1 MSPTP
6 APGRNPHPHY
16 EILEQCGQGG
26 MGVVYKALDKRLN
39 RTVALKFLLDSRAGE
54 DEAVKRFH
62 REAGAIAAL
71 NHPNIATLYEVGE
84 WDGARF
90 LAMEY
95 LHGGSLV
102 TRTRPGGATY
112 DELCRCAAELGG
124 GLRFAH
130 AKGILHRDVK
140 PGNCMFSEHGVLKLV
155 DFGLAKPST
164 AEDITHTGTSVGTVA
179 YMAPELLRGEE
190 ATAKSDIYALG
201 ATLYELAAGRAMFSA
216 KNLGSLVDQVLRSP
230 PVPLSTLRPDLP
242 VSFTRA
248 VSRATTPAAVNRF
261 DSVSDFLEQLRPSG
275 SVNSSAPTL
284 TIERTST
291 QVNPGRR
298 KLVWVAAAVL
308 GSIAIAAGV
317 WFKTRSPTPAGQV
330 LVVLPFENLGGD
342 PANQPLCD
350 GLQETVTG
358 LLSMAGSSR
367 NLLVVPSSEVRR
379 GQVHTIADA
388 RRQFKADLA
397 LTGSAQRTPDRLQL
411 TLNLDDA
418 VSLRQK
424 DSRIISVAISETA
437 DLQGK
442 LSEELVSFFGY
453 GSPARTASRPPGDT
467 TSSSA
472 AYSLYL
478 EGTGAVEQRHP
489 DAAIGFLQKALQADA
504 GFALARAK
512 LAEAYLWKNTFT
524 SDPKWLALADEEV
537 NRAARRGSGHET
549 LMARAMIRQAT
560 GDYNAAIPL
569 FRQILKGEPDNMEAY
584 QLLAQALASANRG
597 AEAEAVFRQAIRLRP
612 GYWPM
617 HNMLGLFYMDQHNY
631 SGAEQ
636 ELSSAAALA
645 PRVGLI
651 YSNLGAL
658 YFAMNRWPEA
668 AASFEKSL
676 AIEQEPLAQA
686 NLGTVYFYQGKY
698 EESAKHARIA
708 TELQPANPVNWG
720 NLGDALWQ
728 IPAEKAAAS
737 EAFEHAALLSSEQLS
752 INPANFR
759 LRKSYALYLAKIGR
773 RQEALAQIDMA
784 LSQAPNDLYVQFY
797 AARVFSVLNEMDR
810 ALTALDMCKKL
821 GYSRNEIEREPDLA
835 AIARERNKDK

>member
-1 MSPTP
+1 MSATP

-39 RTVALKFLLDSRAGE
+39 RTVALKFLLDSRASE

-62 REAGAIAAL
+62 REAEAIAAL

-124 GLRFAH
+124 GLQFAH

-140 PGNCMFSEHGVLKLV
+140 PGNGMFSEHGVLKLV
-155 DFGLAKPST
+155 DFGLAKPGA
-164 AEDITHTGTSVGTVA
+164 AEDITHTGTSVGTVP

-190 ATAKSDIYALG
+190 ATVKSDIYALG

-216 KNLGSLVDQVLRSP
+216 KNLGSLVDLVLRSP

-242 VSFTRA
+242 ASFTRA
-248 VSRATTPAAVNRF
+248 ISRATAPAAGNRF
-261 DSVSDFLEQLRPSG
+261 DSVSDFLEQLRPSS
-275 SVNSSAPTL
+275 SVNSAAPTV

-291 QVNPGRR
+291 PLKLGRR
-298 KLVWVAAAVL
+298 KLFWVAAAVL
-308 GSIAIAAGV
+308 GSIAISAGV
-317 WFKTRSPTPAGQV
+317 YFKTRSATPGGQV

-342 PANQPLCD
+342 PANQALCD

-379 GQVHTIADA
+379 GQVRTIADA

-397 LTGSAQRTPDRLQL
+397 FTGSAQRTPNRLQL

-424 DSRIISVAISETA
+424 DSRIISVAISDTA
-437 DLQGK
+437 DLQEK
-442 LSEELVSFFGY
+442 ISDELVSLFGA
-453 GSPARTASRPPGDT
+453 PARTGNRPPGDT
-467 TSSSA
+467 TTSST
-472 AYSLYL
+472 AYSQYL

-489 DAAIGFLQKALQADA
+489 DEAIGFLQKALQADA

-549 LMARAMIRQAT
+549 LMAQAMIRQAT

-584 QLLAQALASANRG
+584 QLLAQALASANRR
-597 AEAEAVFRQAIRLRP
+597 AEAEAVFQQAIRLRP

-645 PRVGLI
+645 PRLGLI

-698 EESAKHARIA
+698 GESAKHARVA

-728 IPAEKAAAS
+728 IPAEKAAAR

-759 LRKSYALYLAKIGR
+759 LRKSYSLYLAKIGR
-773 RQEALAQIDMA
+773 KQEAEAQIGMA
-784 LSQAPNDLYVQFY
+784 LSQAPNDLYVEFY
-797 AARVFSVLNEMDR
+797 AARVYSVLNEMDR
-810 ALTALDMCKKL
+810 ALTALDRCKKL
-821 GYSRNEIEREPDLA
+821 GYSPNEIEREPDLA
-835 AIARERNKDK
+835 AIARERTKDK